1 MTRPFFAPRSSRWVP
16 GNHFE
21 LLENGEEFF
30 PRVFDAIAQARHEVM
45 LETFILFEDKI
56 GQQLHAALLGA
67 AQRGVEVHV
76 LVDGFGSPDL
86 SEQFVGSL
94 VAAGV
99 HFRIFDPGRR
109 ILGQRLNVLRRM
121 HRKIVVVD
129 GQLGFIG
136 GINYS
141 RGRLRPRGQAG
152 LRRTG
157 ARPRGGP
164 LAPLHAPSRAA
175 QGRTPARPAGGRA
188 GAPPR
193 GHGARHVRHPRQPT
207 AHQ

>member
-1 MTRPFFAPRSSRWVP
+1 MTRPFFAPRSPRWVP

-67 AQRGVEVHV
+67 AQRGVQVHV

-109 ILGQRLNVLRRM
+109 ILGQRRNLLRRM
-121 HRKIVVVD
+121 HRKIVVD
-129 GQLGFIG
+129 GQMGFIG

-141 RGRLRPRGQAG
+141 ADPMWP
-152 LRRTG
+152 TS
-157 ARPRGGP
+157 
-164 LAPLHAPSRAA
+164 APKPSRTT
-175 QGRTPARPAGGRA
+175 RYRCVARWWPTCTTSRA
-188 GAPPR
+188 KPCCPG
-193 GHGARHVRHPRQPT
+193 
-207 AHQ
+207 

>member
-76 LVDGFGSPDL
+76 LVDG
-86 SEQFVGSL
+86 Q
-94 VAAGV
+94 
-99 HFRIFDPGRR
+99 
-109 ILGQRLNVLRRM
+109 M
-121 HRKIVVVD
+121 
-129 GQLGFIG
+129 GFIG

-141 RGRLRPRGQAG
+141 ADPMWP
-152 LRRTG
+152 TS
-157 ARPRGGP
+157 
-164 LAPLHAPSRAA
+164 APKPSRTT
-175 QGRTPARPAGGRA
+175 RYRCVARWWPTCTTSRA
-188 GAPPR
+188 KPCCPG
-193 GHGARHVRHPRQPT
+193 
-207 AHQ
+207 

>member
-30 PRVFDAIAQARHEVM
+30 PRVFDAIANARHEVM

-129 GQLGFIG
+129 G
-136 GINYS
+136 
-141 RGRLRPRGQAG
+141 
-152 LRRTG
+152 
-157 ARPRGGP
+157 
-164 LAPLHAPSRAA
+164 HC
-175 QGRTPARPAGGRA
+175 
-188 GAPPR
+188 
-193 GHGARHVRHPRQPT
+193 
-207 AHQ
+207 

>member
-1 MTRPFFAPRSSRWVP
+1 MKRPAFSLPRSSRWVP

-30 PRVFDAIAQARHEVM
+30 PRVFNAIAQARREVM

-56 GQQLHAALLGA
+56 GQELHAALLA
-67 AQRGVEVHV
+67 AAKRGVEVHV

-86 SEQFVGSL
+86 SDQFVGSL
-94 VAAGV
+94 VEAGV
-99 HFRIFDPGRR
+99 RFRIFDPGRR
-109 ILGQRLNVLRRM
+109 FLGQRLNVLRRM

-141 RGRLRPRGQAG
+141 ADHMADFGPEAKQDYAVQVRGPIVAQLRQFTRDAVLGRASRWGPHPANAAAAG
-152 LRRTG
+152 KSG
-157 ARPRGGP
+157 
-164 LAPLHAPSRAA
+164 RAA
-175 QGRTPARPAGGRA
+175 AVLSVGYPG
-188 GAPPR
+188 
-193 GHGARHVRHPRQPT
+193 
-207 AHQ
+207 